1 MYIVCLFLYGW
12 LLLLFE
18 MFYFKSFIKVARF
31 FVTNC
36 FVYVESFSSVWSIRC
51 VFFFSQR
58 GLEAGWLPINQPD
71 QYQWGEGKR
80 FVVNKIF
87 SNFLMPRPFIVCHWQ
102 KKKGLFLLVTHRKFS
117 WNLVVCFT
125 DHYISC
131 PECQCCRTDIHTHT
145 QTHARP
151 DGSVATSE
159 LCWTPLQG
167 QSLEIAIWSVITR
180 AVVHFKSPS
189 VCREIQAT
197 HAPAPGTLSLP

>member
-51 VFFFSQR
+51 VFFFFFFQR

-87 SNFLMPRPFIVCHWQ
+87 SNFLMPCLFIVCHWQ
-102 KKKGLFLLVTHRKFS
+102 KKQQKAFS
-117 WNLVVCFT
+117 CWSPIESF
-125 DHYISC
+125 
-131 PECQCCRTDIHTHT
+131 PRTGTWWFVSLIITSAALSVSVAEQIYTHTHT
-145 QTHARP
+145 NSCTPWWKCCNVWTLLNSAARP
-151 DGSVATSE
+151 
-159 LCWTPLQG
+159 
-167 QSLEIAIWSVITR
+167 
-180 AVVHFKSPS
+180 KSRNS
-189 VCREIQAT
+189 DLISDHEGCCT
-197 HAPAPGTLSLP
+197 F